1 MPELTGYKQI
11 TLKELIAAEGVG
23 EEGAKRILS
32 GYSCP
37 LNKDVEDF
45 LRNKAIEFTK
55 QSLAATHLV
64 FTSYKGE
71 IVLVG
76 YYALSS
82 KPVSIRPSDLSSALR
97 QRLRRFAKYEPLLKR
112 YCFALPLIG
121 QLGKNYSNGY
131 NTLITGDELLKMAC
145 DAIQE
150 TQRVLS
156 GKMAYLECD
165 DVPELIAF
173 YTSNG
178 FRVFAHR
185 NREHDEHD
193 GGITPYLVQMLRYF
207 DD

>member
-1 MPELTGYKQI
+1 MPELTGYKQF
-11 TLKELIAAEGVG
+11 TLKELIAADNVG
-23 EEGAKRILS
+23 EEIAKRILS

-37 LNKDVEDF
+37 LNRDVEDF

-71 IVLVG
+71 AVLVG
-76 YYALSS
+76 YYTLSN
-82 KPVSIRPSDLSSALR
+82 KPVSIRPCDLTASWR
-97 QRLRRFAKYEPLLKR
+97 KRLSRFAKYEPLLKR
-112 YCFALPLIG
+112 YFLALPLIG
-121 QLGKNYSNGY
+121 QLGKNFTNGY
-131 NTLITGDELLKMAC
+131 DRLITGDELLKMAC

-150 TQRVLS
+150 TQVILS

-165 DVPELIAF
+165 DVPELVDF

-178 FRVFAHR
+178 FRAFAHR
-185 NREHDEHD
+185 NRNHDEHD

-207 DD
+207 ND